1 MVGACPDG
9 VCVLLPR
16 RACLQLLGLALLAG
30 CNTRRPPAIAPTSRR
45 PLRVQVREGGRVRT
59 ISLQVEEYVR
69 GAILGEAAVTRD
81 DAALAIS
88 VFSLQAI
95 LARTYAVRNR
105 GRHAAEGFDLCDQ
118 THCQVFRRDD
128 RSHPEWRRQAATDAV
143 TRTAEQVIVHQGRP
157 IQAVF
162 HALCGGHTRDADA
175 VWGGDSVPYLR
186 GVPDP
191 FCLNASGAAWSFRVT
206 TSALA
211 DALNRQD
218 ATRVG
223 RLSRLVQASADT
235 ASAPAMVR
243 IEGGSTKTVRSE
255 VLRAAVN
262 ASHGPNALRSPSF
275 SFRREAEV
283 WLFQGRG
290 NGHGVGVCQIGA
302 VARLRTGARVSDVL
316 SAYYPG
322 TTLGRLS

>member
-1 MVGACPDG
+1 
-9 VCVLLPR
+9 
-16 RACLQLLGLALLAG
+16 
-30 CNTRRPPAIAPTSRR
+30 
-45 PLRVQVREGGRVRT
+45 VQVREGGRGRT
-59 ISLQVEEYVR
+59 VSLQVEEYVR
-69 GAILGEAAVTRD
+69 GAILGEAAVSRD
-81 DAALAIS
+81 DAALATS

-105 GRHAAEGFDLCDQ
+105 GRHADEGFDLCDQ

-128 RSHPEWRRQAATDAV
+128 GQHPEWRRQAAADAV
-143 TRTAEQVIVHQGRP
+143 ARTAGQVIVHQGRP

-175 VWGGDSVPYLR
+175 VWGGASVPYLR

-191 FCLNASGAAWSFRVT
+191 FCLNASGAAWTYRMT
-206 TSALA
+206 ASALG

-223 RLSRLVQASADT
+223 RLSRLVPASADT

-243 IEGGSTKTVRSE
+243 IEGSSTKTVRSE
-255 VLRAAVN
+255 VLRAAIN
-262 ASHGPNALRSPSF
+262 ASQGPTAVRSPSF
-275 SFRREAEV
+275 SFRREGEV
-283 WLFQGRG
+283 WVFQGRG

-302 VARLRTGARVSDVL
+302 LARLRAGARLNDVL
-316 SAYYPG
+316 AAYYPG
-322 TTLGRLS
+322 TTLDRLS